1 MEDKKVILIRKQGTP
16 FIVNYPHDGTTTTY
30 TWQGTKGTVLNERPV
45 PFDVFDYLQ
54 NETVVFQTGA
64 LIIKET
70 QDEDIKLVKENI
82 PEIEQ
87 AESSIMTRKEVIDL
101 FTIGN
106 HLVLKKALNE
116 LTEGKSEI
124 IAEDV
129 KKYIVSVAVDEGID
143 SSAKRKV
150 ICEWAGLEYENSD
163 LFFDNNLKEMYEK

>member
-87 AESSIMTRKEVIDL
+87 AENSIMTRKEVIDL
-101 FTIGN
+101 FTTGN

-150 ICEWAGLEYENSD
+150 ICEWAGLE
-163 LFFDNNLKEMYEK
+163 

>member
-87 AESSIMTRKEVIDL
+87 AENSIMTRKEVIDL
-101 FTIGN
+101 FTTGN

>member
-54 NETVVFQTGA
+54 NETIVFQTGA

-70 QDEDIKLVKENI
+70 QDEDVKLVKENI

-101 FTIGN
+101 FTTGN

-116 LTEGKSEI
+116 LTDGKTEAVTEG
-124 IAEDV
+124 V
-129 KKYIVSVAVDEGID
+129 KRYIVSVAVDEGID

>member
-1 MEDKKVILIRKQGTP
+1 
-16 FIVNYPHDGTTTTY
+16 
-30 TWQGTKGTVLNERPV
+30 VLNERPV

-101 FTIGN
+101 FTTGN

-129 KKYIVSVAVDEGID
+129 KKYIDEGID

>member
-101 FTIGN
+101 FTTGN

>member
-30 TWQGTKGTVLNERPV
+30 TWQGTKGSILNERPV
-45 PFDVFDYLQ
+45 PFEVFDYLQ
-54 NETVVFQTGA
+54 NQTTVFQTGA

-70 QDEDIKLVKENI
+70 EDEDVKLAKENI

-87 AESSIMTRKEVIDL
+87 AESIAMTKQEVINL
-101 FTIGN
+101 LTEGN
-106 HLVLKKALNE
+106 HLSLKKKLKE
-116 LTEGKSEI
+116 LTDGKEQAI
-124 IAEDV
+124 IEDL
-129 KKYIVSVAVDEGID
+129 KKYVVAIAVDEGVD

-163 LFFDNNLKEMYEK
+163 LFFDKNLKEMYEK